1 MSVLAIQAENL
12 SKQYQITAAGRP
24 DTLRDHLAANF
35 KSLFHR
41 ARCSY
46 SQESKLSS
54 VKSEVSS
61 SFWALKDISFEIK
74 ERETVGII
82 GRNGA
87 GKSTL
92 LKVLSRITEPT
103 RGRASIRG
111 RVGSL
116 LEVGTGFHPELNG
129 RENLYLS
136 GAIFGMKKAEIDRKF
151 DAIVAFAE
159 IEKFIDTPVKHY
171 SSGMYVRLAF
181 AVAAHL
187 DPDILLID
195 EVLSVGDLAFQ
206 RKCVDFA
213 KRLQESDATI
223 VYVSHNMFSVKTMCD
238 RVIYLADGFVRFDG
252 SPEEGIALYEKE
264 NRLQVAPWV
273 HGVNSKASTESIVIT
288 DIQLLDEARRRCHI
302 FNYGDRMRIRIS
314 FEAAQRVLNPNFSVS
329 VFRSDNVACCNF
341 NASMDGFCIPSIL
354 GRGSI
359 ELLTPPIKLVAD
371 LYVTNVIVR
380 NAKHEDLYTA
390 QMGDS
395 FHVRHETLNTH
406 YGVFHE
412 SAEWWWDGNEGEFG
426 FLDELKRVASDN

>member
-1 MSVLAIQAENL
+1 MSIVAIQAENL
-12 SKQYQITAAGRP
+12 SKQYQITAARQA
-24 DTLRDHLAANF
+24 DTLRDQLTGNL
-35 KSLFHR
+35 KSLFYR
-41 ARCSY
+41 LGCSY
-46 SQESKLSS
+46 SPKPKLTSI
-54 VKSEVSS
+54 KSEPSGT
-61 SFWALKDISFEIK
+61 FWALKDISFEIK

-103 RGRASIRG
+103 TGRASIRG

-136 GAIFGMKKAEIDRKF
+136 GAIFGMTKSEIDRKF
-151 DAIVAFAE
+151 DTIVAFAE

-213 KRLQESDATI
+213 KRLQQSDATI

-238 RVIYLADGFVRFDG
+238 RVIYLADGYVRYDG

-273 HGVNSKASTESIVIT
+273 HGLGPKTSAQSILIT
-288 DIQLLDEARRRCHI
+288 NIELLDEAGRPCHI
-302 FNYGDRMRIRIS
+302 FNYGARIRIRIS
-314 FEAAQRVLNPNFSVS
+314 FDADERVMDPNFSVS
-329 VFRSDNVACCNF
+329 VFRSDNVPCCNF
-341 NASMDGFCIPSIL
+341 NAGMDGFSIPSIM

-371 LYVTNVIVR
+371 LYATNVIVR

-390 QMGDS
+390 QTGDS

-412 SAEWWWDGNEGEFG
+412 AAEWWWHDNGR
-426 FLDELKRVASDN
+426 ELGSAEESTSVISDN